1 MKLRTIVII
10 VAILAALSVVAY
22 VKNRPE
28 PAPAQDARVGKPLL
42 DSDTALRAA
51 GLVASDQGKKVELS
65 RGADGTWVVASY
77 FGLPADFEKVARLV
91 QDLNEAKVDRLVTTS
106 PDRLAHMEFKDSM
119 IALDDASGKEIWSIT
134 LGKAPDSGDGRF
146 IRFGTEPKAYFSGM
160 HVWLDTD
167 AKGWAN
173 AQLVTLKNDDVAKID
188 VPLDSGTVVLSRA
201 KKDAPWTAQGGP
213 PGAALLPDKV
223 SSLLNSLTTLRFS
236 DTVETKDPA
245 AAEAAK
251 HMRTFR
257 LTTFAG
263 QTLTVALG
271 RVPEVK
277 KLKAPVA
284 DKDALAALAKTSDA
298 KPDPKAIA
306 PEYDVTPAGPVFV
319 AISSSDPKAPVN
331 ALMARRAFEVDEYA
345 FTGLPQKA
353 DDLFEAPKAK
363 QAP

>member
-28 PAPAQDARVGKPLL
+28 PAPAQDARVGKPVL
-42 DSDTALRAA
+42 DSGTALGAA
-51 GLVASDQGKKVELS
+51 GLVISDQGKKVDLS
-65 RGADGTWVVASY
+65 RGADGTWRVTSY

-106 PDRLAHMEFKDSM
+106 PDRLAHLEFKDSM

-134 LGKAPDSGDGRF
+134 LGKTPDSGEGRF

-173 AQLVTLKNDDVAKID
+173 AQLLSLKNDDVAKVE
-188 VPLDSGTVVLSRA
+188 VPLDSGTVILSRA
-201 KKDAPWTAQGGP
+201 KKDAPWTAEGGP
-213 PGAALLPDKV
+213 AGAKLLPDKV
-223 SSLLNSLTTLRFS
+223 SSLVNSLTTLRFS
-236 DTVETKDPA
+236 DTVDTKDPA
-245 AAEAAK
+245 ATEAAK
-251 HMRTFR
+251 HMRTFKV
-257 LTTFAG
+257 TTFGG
-263 QTLTVALG
+263 QTFTVALG

-284 DKDALAALAKTSDA
+284 DKGALAALAKATDA
-298 KPDPKAIA
+298 KPDVKAIT

-319 AISSSDPKAPVN
+319 AVSSSDPKAPVN
-331 ALMARRAFEVDEYA
+331 DLMGKRAFEVEEYA

-353 DDLFEAPKAK
+353 DDLFEVAKAK
-363 QAP
+363 